1 MNGVYLPNQKAQHNF
16 SQCLVGSL
24 HERPAFS
31 AAESLITKMIR
42 FSQPTLIWCTLL
54 LAATLPVRLLLLP
67 SMESHPTHNLRW
79 KNLLLYMRI
88 SSFENFVRFSTH
100 THTFAGICTPIAA
113 NELDRAHD
121 WLQTEFNEHP
131 HSTRP
136 CDSSPIIFF
145 VFMWKHNMCV
155 RRHCSWAAAG
165 RASVW

>member
-1 MNGVYLPNQKAQHNF
+1 MCIYLPNQKAQHNF
-16 SQCLVGSL
+16 SKCLVGSL

-54 LAATLPVRLLLLP
+54 LAAAVAFHGVAPNTQLAMKEPSSLYAYIVVRKLCSLFH
-67 SMESHPTHNLRW
+67 S
-79 KNLLLYMRI
+79 
-88 SSFENFVRFSTH
+88 H
-100 THTFAGICTPIAA
+100 THFCCICTPIAA